1 MLLADWPEI
10 KSFSTNLCENDI
22 GLDWFAIA
30 SMIFEVFFWM
40 VRYSGLNADMLY
52 KEVVPAYTLEEDGQ
66 TKSLMVIPI
75 PFQTD
80 NHINAHWSNS
90 CIITYSKS
98 T

>member
-10 KSFSTNLCENDI
+10 KSFSTNLSENDI

-52 KEVVPAYTLEEDGQ
+52 KVVPAYILEEEGQ
-66 TKSLMVIPI
+66 TKSLMVIPR
-75 PFQTD
+75 TD
-80 NHINAHWSNS
+80 NHMNAHSSNS
-90 CIITYSKS
+90 CIITNRYI
-98 T
+98 